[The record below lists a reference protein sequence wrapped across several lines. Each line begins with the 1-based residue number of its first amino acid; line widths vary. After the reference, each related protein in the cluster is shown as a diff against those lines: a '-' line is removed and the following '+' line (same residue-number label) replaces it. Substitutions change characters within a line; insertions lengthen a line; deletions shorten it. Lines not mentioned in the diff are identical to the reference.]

1 MKRILCLLLCAAM
14 LFAFAACNGN
24 DADSSTES
32 SEESVAPPKEPIING
47 NALADF
53 TVVYKSTNTNFNY
66 KGVAEQFVS
75 YVKDTFGIELPM
87 RSDAVPENEKEIIF
101 GWIHSRAICKD
112 NQADMDIGGYEIIVS
127 GNKLLINS
135 SSVNGCYAGFEAL
148 LEKIKASPDGVFN
161 DQKIEGEKK
170 LIKVACVGDS
180 ITQGI
185 NSTDTINMTYPAY
198 IQQMLGYDYYVL
210 NAGLSGYSICKID
223 VYAYYK
229 SKQYL
234 QARELKPDVVL
245 FALGTNDANPTPSQP
260 YKNWEDPQYDR
271 TNVFIESTNELLDA
285 FVDINP
291 DVQIYMI
298 LPASLFKVGNDG
310 WSAEAWTEN
319 IVKYAHPLLKQIAE
333 ERKLPTVDLFPWSRV
348 NKAVFTDGLHPKD
361 ETYKTFAQ
369 FIYDSIKDTIKKP
382 E

>member
-1 MKRILCLLLCAAM
+1 MIFACAA
-14 LFAFAACNGN
+14 CSGS
-24 DADSSTES
+24 DESSLPES
-32 SEESVAPPKEPIING
+32 SEESVEPPKEPVING
-47 NALADF
+47 NPLADY
-53 TVVYKSTNTNFNY
+53 TVVYKSVTNDFNY
-66 KGVAEQFVS
+66 KGVATEFVS
-75 YVKDTFGIELPM
+75 YVKDTFGVELNM
-87 RSDAVPENEKEIIF
+87 LSDKVPENEKEIIF
-101 GWIHSRAICKD
+101 GWIHSRDICAD
-112 NQADMDIGGYEIIVS
+112 NPADMDIGGYEIIVS

-135 SSVNGCYAGFEAL
+135 SSVNGCYAGYEAL
-148 LEKIKASPDGVFN
+148 LEKIKTSPDGIFN
-161 DQKIEGEKK
+161 DQAIEGEKK
-170 LIKVACVGDS
+170 IIKVACVGDS

-223 VYAYYK
+223 EYAYYK

-285 FVDINP
+285 FVKINP

-310 WSAEAWTEN
+310 WSAEAWTAN
-319 IVKYAHPLLKQIAE
+319 IVKYSHPLLKQIAE
-333 ERKLPTVDLFPWSRV
+333 NRNLQTVDLFPWSEE